1 MNYTN
6 ICDNLINYLIDKNI
20 HINENDT
27 TLTKLKLFLLK
38 YKRIISIILLILLL
52 IIGQTCN
59 LTYLNFNISPDN
71 ENNKNENNKNKN
83 NKNKII
89 NGGVYEGFKAS
100 SKLAASSS
108 QMKDTLKHGKF
119 DALKSGYQG
128 VANRAERAKDFA
140 PWLYGL
146 IYSIAITILIFMIFM
161 PAVAFFILGIICY
174 NLVKGKISY
183 IKGL

>member
-1 MNYTN
+1 MDYTN

-52 IIGQTCN
+52 IVGHTCN

-71 ENNKNENNKNKN
+71 KNNKNEI

-100 SKLAASSS
+100 AKLSSS
-108 QMKDTLKHGKF
+108 MSSMGNTLKSGKF

-128 VANRAERAKDFA
+128 VANRVERSKDFA

-183 IKGL
+183 IKSL

>member
-1 MNYTN
+1 MDYTN

-52 IIGQTCN
+52 IVGHTCN
-59 LTYLNFNISPDN
+59 LTYLNFNISSDN
-71 ENNKNENNKNKN
+71 ENNKNKLL
-83 NKNKII
+83 
-89 NGGVYEGFKAS
+89 NGGVYKGFKAS
-100 SKLAASSS
+100 SKLSSS
-108 QMKDTLKHGKF
+108 MSSMGDTLKHGKF
-119 DALKSGYQG
+119 NALKSGYQG

-161 PAVAFFILGIICY
+161 PAIAFFILGIICY

-183 IKGL
+183 IKSL

>member
-52 IIGQTCN
+52 IIGYKCN
-59 LTYLNFNISPDN
+59 LTYLNFNISPNN
-71 ENNKNENNKNKN
+71 EINKNKI

>member
-38 YKRIISIILLILLL
+38 YKIIISIILLILLL
-52 IIGQTCN
+52 IIGHTCN
-59 LTYLNFNISPDN
+59 LTYLNFNISPNN
-71 ENNKNENNKNKN
+71 EI

-128 VANRAERAKDFA
+128 IANRAERSKDFA

>member
-1 MNYTN
+1 MDYTN

-52 IIGQTCN
+52 IVGHTCN

-71 ENNKNENNKNKN
+71 ENNKNKN

-89 NGGVYEGFKAS
+89 HGGVYEGFKAS
-100 SKLAASSS
+100 AKLSSS
-108 QMKDTLKHGKF
+108 MSSMGDTLKHGKF
-119 DALKSGYQG
+119 NALKSGYQG
-128 VANRAERAKDFA
+128 IANRAERAKDFA

>member
-1 MNYTN
+1 MDYTN
-6 ICDNLINYLIDKNI
+6 ICDNLIDYLIDKDIN
-20 HINENDT
+20 INEHDS

-52 IIGQTCN
+52 IIGYNCN
-59 LTYLNFNISPDN
+59 LRYLNFNISID
-71 ENNKNENNKNKN
+71 KNKELY
-83 NKNKII
+83 KNKDTLI
-89 NGGVYEGFKAS
+89 GGVYEGFKATS
-100 SKLAASSS
+100 KVSSAVSSSVSKLGT
-108 QMKDTLKHGKF
+108 TLKHGKL

-128 VANRAERAKDFA
+128 VANRVEKAQDFA
-140 PWLYGL
+140 PWFYGL

-161 PAVAFFILGIICY
+161 PALAFFILGIICY

>member
-1 MNYTN
+1 MDYTN

-52 IIGQTCN
+52 IVGHTCN

-71 ENNKNENNKNKN
+71 ENNKNKLL
-83 NKNKII
+83 

-100 SKLAASSS
+100 AKLAASSS
-108 QMKDTLKHGKF
+108 KMKDTLKHGKF
-119 DALKSGYQG
+119 NALKSGYQG

-146 IYSIAITILIFMIFM
+146 IYSIAITILIFMVFM
-161 PAVAFFILGIICY
+161 PAIAFFILGIICY

>member
-1 MNYTN
+1 MDYTN

-52 IIGQTCN
+52 IIGHTCN
-59 LTYLNFNISPDN
+59 LTYLNFNISPNN
-71 ENNKNENNKNKN
+71 EI

-128 VANRAERAKDFA
+128 IANRVEKSKDFA

-146 IYSIAITILIFMIFM
+146 IYSIAITILIFMVFM

-183 IKGL
+183 IKSL